1 MPATPN
7 TTIKIRKAT
16 ISDLDS
22 INRIVECCV
31 MSWDLPSRVKRLAA
45 TSYRYRADDL
55 IMGELIVG
63 ENENQQIIG
72 LAAWEQADLQNS
84 PGGMRTLQL
93 HGIYVDPD
101 HKLRG
106 YGSQLL
112 KAAEKSA
119 VENRYESLMVKAQAG
134 ATGFFMTHGMQPLGT
149 RESETGYAHRY
160 WKKLS

>member
-1 MPATPN
+1 MPAIPN
-7 TTIKIRKAT
+7 RTIKIRKAE

-31 MSWDLPSRVKRLAA
+31 MSWDLPSRVKRLAV

-72 LAAWEQADLQNS
+72 LAAWEQADSQDS

-93 HGIYVDPD
+93 HGIYVDPNY
-101 HKLRG
+101 KLRG

-112 KAAEKSA
+112 QAAEKSA
-119 VENRYESLMVKAQAG
+119 VKNQYESLMVKAQAG
-134 ATGFFMTHGMQPLGT
+134 ASGFFTTLGMQPLET